1 MQAFERHFDTL
12 QSAILEREY
21 DVRTTADCTCGQ
33 EPASFRCKECFDAA
47 PSCKFCLLSS
57 HHHLPFHHVSV
68 AMVRFGFFR
77 FFIGFFIIENAVID
91 MTAQVMVE
99 NISPLHI
106 FQIKKDSFK
115 SMQPILRYSKNNK
128 QLF

>member
-1 MQAFERHFDTL
+1 MMYEPQRIVLVDRNLPHFDAKSVLMPLRHASPAFLAATTTFHFTTL
-12 QSAILEREY
+12 
-21 DVRTTADCTCGQ
+21 V
-33 EPASFRCKECFDAA
+33 
-47 PSCKFCLLSS
+47 
-57 HHHLPFHHVSV
+57 LPWFGSV
-68 AMVRFGFFR
+68 FFR
-77 FFIGFFIIENAVID
+77 FFVGFFIIENAVID

-106 FQIKKDSFK
+106 FQIKKDSYK